1 MRGTAE
7 QLRKRH
13 PGMWLLIRLDDPE
26 TESGE
31 LLAANEDP
39 AALDKLLAASSDRS
53 RPLYLTYSVS
63 DKEPLPAFA
72 L

>member
-13 PGMWLLIRLDDPE
+13 PGMWLLIRLDGPE
-26 TESGE
+26 AEAGE

-39 AALDKLLAASSDRS
+39 AALDKLLAGGSDRS
-53 RPLYLTYSVS
+53 HPLYLTYSVS